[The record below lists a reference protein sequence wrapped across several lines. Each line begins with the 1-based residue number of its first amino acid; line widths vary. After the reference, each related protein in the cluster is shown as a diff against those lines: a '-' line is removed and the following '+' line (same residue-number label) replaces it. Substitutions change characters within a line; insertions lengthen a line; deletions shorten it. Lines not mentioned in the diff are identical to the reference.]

1 MRDWQ
6 PILGLYLWIWLFV
19 FPSAFAFYCLFYR
32 DSARRILSPI
42 WRILDR
48 VYQISGVIAASFM
61 VLILV
66 LIVGQ
71 MVTRWSG
78 MVFPGGTEFAGY
90 VMACTS
96 FFALA
101 YTLNHGAHIR
111 VSIFL
116 NMNDFLRYW
125 LDAFAMLISAIT
137 ATYFARYAVKT
148 NFMSEILNDRTQGLD
163 QVPEW
168 LLTFVSMFGTWPW
181 NWGGLWAKSGS
192 EMVFTPIWLPQIAMS
207 IGTILL
213 AIAVWDNLYRLL
225 INQETSI
232 KSETV
237 E

>member
-1 MRDWQ
+1 
-6 PILGLYLWIWLFV
+6 
-19 FPSAFAFYCLFYR
+19 
-32 DSARRILSPI
+32 
-42 WRILDR
+42 
-48 VYQISGVIAASFM
+48 
-61 VLILV
+61 
-66 LIVGQ
+66 
-71 MVTRWSG
+71 
-78 MVFPGGTEFAGY
+78 
-90 VMACTS
+90 
-96 FFALA
+96 
-101 YTLNHGAHIR
+101 
-111 VSIFL
+111 
-116 NMNDFLRYW
+116 
-125 LDAFAMLISAIT
+125 
-137 ATYFARYAVKT
+137 
-148 NFMSEILNDRTQGLD
+148 LD

>member
-6 PILGLYLWIWLFV
+6 PFIGLPLWVWLFI
-19 FPSAFAFYCLFYR
+19 FPTLFAFYCYFYR
-32 DSARRILSPI
+32 DRARRLLSPI
-42 WRILDR
+42 WLILDR
-48 VYQISGVIAASFM
+48 IYKISGVIAASFM
-61 VLILV
+61 VIILM

-71 MVTRWSG
+71 MVSRWSG
-78 MVFPGGTEFAGY
+78 LVFPGGTEFAGY
-90 VMACTS
+90 AMACTS

-116 NMNDFLRYW
+116 NMNDFLRFW

-148 NFMSEILNDRTQGLD
+148 NFFSEMLNDRTQGLD

-168 LLTFVSMFGTWPW
+168 LLTLIAMLGTLPW
-181 NWGGLWAKSGS
+181 NWGELWAKSGS
-192 EMVFTPIWLPQIAMS
+192 EMVFTPVWLPQLAMS

-213 AIAVWDNLYRLL
+213 AVAVWDNLYRLL
-225 INQETSI
+225 INQESSI